1 MDGSDELSTLAER
14 VRVLEEANK
23 GLQERVIVSHHEI
36 FRLTK
41 YQLDASLYRRLY
53 EESEQKLANSRE
65 NTNDIETQQLRQE
78 CATLKRVIDDL
89 KYERNRY
96 RADVDYYRRLYI
108 ESKQEQR
115 DRKVSA
121 RPYDPYGA
129 DHPGWD
135 VS

>member
-1 MDGSDELSTLAER
+1 MGGSDELSTLAER

-23 GLQERVIVSHHEI
+23 GLQERIIVSHHEI
-36 FRLTK
+36 FTLNK
-41 YQLDASLYRRLY
+41 YLQDASLYRRLY

-78 CATLKRVIDDL
+78 CATLKRVIDGLKSERDKYHVDL
-89 KYERNRY
+89 
-96 RADVDYYRRLYI
+96 DYYRRLYN
-108 ESKQEQR
+108 ESEQKQR
-115 DRKVSA
+115 DRKASA